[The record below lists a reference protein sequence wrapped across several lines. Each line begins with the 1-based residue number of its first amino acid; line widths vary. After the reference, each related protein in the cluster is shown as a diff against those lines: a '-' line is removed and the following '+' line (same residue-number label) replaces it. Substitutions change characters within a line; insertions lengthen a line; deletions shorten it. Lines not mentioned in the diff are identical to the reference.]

1 MMNRVTLTL
10 AFAETKRMESLVSYI
25 TIVAGCSVA
34 SAGTAS
40 VNSFIAAFSSIALVD
55 FLCFS

>member
-40 VNSFIAAFSSIALVD
+40 VNSFIAAFSSIALVE
-55 FLCFS
+55 F